1 MISRIYWHAR
11 LLRPFGGGT
20 ALNILITMPEQNDG
34 SALDQARLGE
44 TWLVR
49 RLGEV
54 VPKEVGF
61 GLYLTPKK
69 SRPHCDRW
77 KRQSQKRSI
86 ELIYPSIIVRATSG
100 PSPAISK
107 SMQGTYQQFVRG
119 WSNIEHSSPRDYYAS
134 PKRPRPPLT
143 WRLRSSTQAT
153 GVTLLHSVLDHFANH
168 FTCSRNF

>member
-77 KRQSQKRSI
+77 KRQSRKWSTEQFCLPKTSLCAFVTSG
-86 ELIYPSIIVRATSG
+86 ETDLIYQS
-100 PSPAISK
+100 
-107 SMQGTYQQFVRG
+107 
-119 WSNIEHSSPRDYYAS
+119 
-134 PKRPRPPLT
+134 
-143 WRLRSSTQAT
+143 
-153 GVTLLHSVLDHFANH
+153 
-168 FTCSRNF
+168 